1 VARRLP
7 RRSLTTLRA
16 ESLINDGTALVLYA
30 AAVGVAIG
38 TVQPSWWN
46 ISGGVLLSYLGGIA
60 VGLIVIVIVI
70 AVRRHLHDSSLQ
82 NAISV
87 VTPFA
92 CFVPAE
98 MLHVSGVV
106 AVVTC
111 GLAASQTGPRIID
124 ASTRLQAIAFRRLT
138 TFVLNGSLFILV
150 GLQLPTLL
158 EGLTSVS
165 PLQAVGF
172 GLLIAAT
179 VVLTRLVWA
188 NTTPYAIRMID
199 RRPSQRARRAG
210 FRQRLPV
217 AWAGLRGAVSLA
229 AALAIPLNT
238 ADGQPLAGRD
248 LILIATF
255 TVIGVT
261 MLVQATTMD
270 AVVRWAR
277 LPADTALEEEIAL
290 AEQTATEAGLA
301 ALSRR
306 AAELQ
311 VPDRLASQVEEAYQQ
326 RLHQLKDAVEDC
338 GPNETPDSLLRRDAE
353 LEAELRS
360 ALLADKRNAVIK
372 LRDQRR
378 IQRRLDREE
387 VRLAD
392 SALEDD

>member
-1 VARRLP
+1 
-7 RRSLTTLRA
+7 
-16 ESLINDGTALVLYA
+16 LINDGTALVLYA

-38 TVQPSWWN
+38 TVQPSWWK

-60 VGLIVIVIVI
+60 VGLIVIVIVV

-87 VTPFA
+87 VTLFA
-92 CFVPAE
+92 CLVPAE

-124 ASTRLQAIAFRRLT
+124 ASTRLQAIAFWRLT

-150 GLQLPTLL
+150 GLQLPTLMG
-158 EGLTSVS
+158 ELTSVS
-165 PLQAVGF
+165 PMQALGF

-199 RRPSQRARRAG
+199 RRPAQRARRAG

-217 AWAGLRGAVSLA
+217 AWAGFRGAVSLA

-238 ADGQPLAGRD
+238 ADGEPLAGRD

-301 ALSRR
+301 ALSQR

-326 RLHQLKDAVEDC
+326 RLQQLKDAVEDC
-338 GPNETPDSLLRRDAE
+338 GPNESPDGLLRRDAE
-353 LEAELRS
+353 LGAELRS

-378 IQRRLDREE
+378 IDDIVLRRIQGRLDREE

-392 SALEDD
+392 SAMEDD

>member
-1 VARRLP
+1 LAGPEV
-7 RRSLTTLRA
+7 TV
-16 ESLINDGTALVLYA
+16 LV
-30 AAVGVAIG
+30 
-38 TVQPSWWN
+38 
-46 ISGGVLLSYLGGIA
+46 GVLLVVGGA
-60 VGLIVIVIVI
+60 
-70 AVRRHLHDSSLQ
+70 
-82 NAISV
+82 
-87 VTPFA
+87 
-92 CFVPAE
+92 
-98 MLHVSGVV
+98 
-106 AVVTC
+106 
-111 GLAASQTGPRIID
+111 LAPRIH
-124 ASTRLQAIAFRRLT
+124 
-138 TFVLNGSLFILV
+138 
-150 GLQLPTLL
+150 LP
-158 EGLTSVS
+158 
-165 PLQAVGF
+165 AH
-172 GLLIAAT
+172 
-179 VVLTRLVWA
+179 
-188 NTTPYAIRMID
+188 TTPYAIRMID
-199 RRPSQRARRAG
+199 RRPAQRARRAG
-210 FRQRLPV
+210 FRQRFPV
-217 AWAGLRGAVSLA
+217 AWAGFRGAVSLA

>member
-1 VARRLP
+1 MASRWP
-7 RRSLTTLRA
+7 A
-16 ESLINDGTALVLYA
+16 
-30 AAVGVAIG
+30 
-38 TVQPSWWN
+38 
-46 ISGGVLLSYLGGIA
+46 
-60 VGLIVIVIVI
+60 
-70 AVRRHLHDSSLQ
+70 
-82 NAISV
+82 AIS
-87 VTPFA
+87 
-92 CFVPAE
+92 
-98 MLHVSGVV
+98 S
-106 AVVTC
+106 
-111 GLAASQTGPRIID
+111 
-124 ASTRLQAIAFRRLT
+124 
-138 TFVLNGSLFILV
+138 
-150 GLQLPTLL
+150 
-158 EGLTSVS
+158 
-165 PLQAVGF
+165 
-172 GLLIAAT
+172 
-179 VVLTRLVWA
+179 
-188 NTTPYAIRMID
+188 
-199 RRPSQRARRAG
+199 
-210 FRQRLPV
+210 
-217 AWAGLRGAVSLA
+217 
-229 AALAIPLNT
+229 
-238 ADGQPLAGRD
+238 
-248 LILIATF
+248 LIATF

-326 RLHQLKDAVEDC
+326 RLQRLKDAVEDC

-378 IQRRLDREE
+378 IDDIVLRRIQGRLDREE